1 MKLIKFLIFLF
12 VITSCSKD
20 KDEFIHV
27 SSLDQIQGLWEWEST
42 CGGIIATCGY
52 PSDSNYQSIEFLD
65 DYQFI
70 EKHNDT
76 IYFSSTYAISKNNA
90 TEGSLIIIKTGT
102 SDTLSNR
109 PIRLIDNRLM
119 ISAGELSITYK
130 KIE

>member
-1 MKLIKFLIFLF
+1 MKTVKIIFFLL

-20 KDEFIHV
+20 DFIHV

-42 CGGIIATCGY
+42 CGGIVATCGY
-52 PSDSNYQSIEFLD
+52 PSDSNYQSIEFTD

-70 EKHNDT
+70 EKHNGS
-76 IYFSSTYAISKNNA
+76 IYFSSTYVISKNSS
-90 TEGSLIIIKTGT
+90 TEGRLIIIKTGT

-109 PIRLIDNRLM
+109 PIGLIDNRLM
-119 ISAGELSITYK
+119 ISAGELLITYK